1 MTAEINPPGQSKST
15 LRRWLGLGQ
24 PGDASDET
32 GTGSAADSSG
42 AMRLSLQH
50 EAQRELLEQISLF
63 LLEYRLQVSPAN
75 LLAAHAAFSGANTR
89 LARKIAVRRND
100 GEPITQQWLDEV
112 TESNETDNKAEMER
126 LMAKLQSGV
135 ETFSSTTQKAASATG
150 EYQEA
155 LTKQVAEIRRADS
168 SATALPSF
176 ADLAKAMLER
186 TAKMEEDMRRAER
199 EASTLRKSLAKA
211 QRDAAVDHLTGLPN
225 RRAFEDTLARH
236 YREAQA
242 AIEPLTIAFCDIDHF
257 KRVNDTHGHETGDR
271 VIQAVGQALA
281 RIGNAN
287 CHVARHGG
295 EEFVMLFRNVSRKEA
310 LDQLDAAR
318 QQMAERRFVNR
329 QTDEPIG
336 SITFSGGIADVF
348 AYPTPSEALEA
359 ADKALYRAKQEGRNQ
374 ILLAE
379 G

>member
-75 LLAAHAAFSGANTR
+75 LLAAHAAFSGANPR
-89 LARKIAVRRND
+89 LARKIALKRAD
-100 GEPITQQWLDEV
+100 GQPVTQSWLDEV
-112 TESNETDNKAEMER
+112 TASDSTDDKAETER

-135 ETFSSTTQKAASATG
+135 ESFSTTTRKAASATG

-155 LTKQVAEIRRADS
+155 LTRQVDEIQRAESAEMVLSSLADM
-168 SATALPSF
+168 
-176 ADLAKAMLER
+176 AKAMLER
-186 TAKMEEDMRRAER
+186 TRKVEEEMRRSER
-199 EASTLRKSLAKA
+199 EASSLRKSLARA
-211 QRDAAVDHLTGLPN
+211 QRDAEVDHLTGLPN
-225 RRAFEDTLARH
+225 RRAFEGTLSRH

-281 RIGNAN
+281 RISNAN

-295 EEFVMLFRNVSRKEA
+295 EEFVILFRNVTRKEA
-310 LDQLDAAR
+310 LEKIDAVR

-329 QTDEPIG
+329 HTDEPIG

-348 AYPTPSEALEA
+348 AYPGPRDALEA